1 MRHKP
6 SAIMILSLGLALALG
21 TGCGRK
27 LPPLPPGK
35 ADPVEVLSV
44 DFQKDGSV
52 EAKVRN
58 NIEGARLLLLG
69 KPKGLCPS
77 CVDDLKKKDE
87 RVSAE
92 KGTVILRDARPEAD
106 DYMIYRVDLEKGTT
120 SFLSEARVVR
130 K

>member
-1 MRHKP
+1 MKRKTFGT
-6 SAIMILSLGLALALG
+6 AILCFFLVLALG

-27 LPPLPPGK
+27 LPPLPPGS
-35 ADPVEVLSV
+35 ADPVEVVSI
-44 DFQKDGSV
+44 DFRDDGSV
-52 EAKVRN
+52 EAKVRCT
-58 NIEGARLLLLG
+58 IEGARVLLLG

-87 RVSAE
+87 KVSAE
-92 KGTVILRDARPEAD
+92 KGTFVLRDSNPEAE
-106 DYMIYRVDLEKGTT
+106 YMIYRIDLEKGTM

>member
-1 MRHKP
+1 
-6 SAIMILSLGLALALG
+6 MILSLGLALALG

>member
-1 MRHKP
+1 LRRKLSTML
-6 SAIMILSLGLALALG
+6 ILSIGLALALG

-27 LPPLPPGK
+27 LPPMPPGE
-35 ADPVEVLSV
+35 ADPVEIVSI
-44 DFQKDGSV
+44 DFRKDGSV

-92 KGTVILRDARPEAD
+92 KGTVILKDVHPEAD

-120 SFLSEARVVR
+120 SFLSEAVVVR